1 MPNSVREADVAD
13 VRRNDEDHRY
23 EIWDEDGRAG
33 IAAYHDR
40 GRRRVF
46 VHTEVS
52 DEHEGKGYA
61 SDLVREAL
69 DDTRA
74 AGRTV
79 VPLCPFVAGWISRHE
94 EYVDLVDQAALD
106 YLDQ

>member
-1 MPNSVREADVAD
+1 M
-13 VRRNDEDHRY
+13 
-23 EIWDEDGRAG
+23 
-33 IAAYHDR
+33 
-40 GRRRVF
+40 
-46 VHTEVS
+46 HTEVG